1 MEIKKRN
8 IFKLL
13 QPYYETPEA
22 IIITGMRRTGKTTVL
37 KYVYG
42 RINST
47 NKLFIDL
54 ENPLNRQYF
63 EELNY
68 ERIKSILIGL
78 GIDFSKRAYLFL
90 DEIQFVRNLPSVVKY
105 FIDHYQTKFF
115 LTGSASFYLKNHFT
129 ETLSGRKYLFHLYPL
144 VFQEYLYFKDSK
156 ITIPDSPAGGRIPKP
171 LYDTIS
177 AEYDEYIEYGGF
189 PGVVLKNSIEEK
201 RRSLDDIFSSYF
213 HLEVA
218 ELGDFKRNDV
228 IRDLLLLL
236 MQRIGTKL
244 DIQKISK
251 ELRVSRPTLNNYIS
265 FLSDTF
271 FINLISPLSKG
282 RDTEIRKAPKIYVCD
297 SGLANHFARLDRGH
311 LFENSIFQALLPQG
325 ELNYYQRKSGVE
337 IDFILKRQTAYEV
350 KLNPTLNH
358 YKQLG
363 LRAKDLGLDRYFIV
377 SKNYS
382 PQADVLYGFQL

>member
-8 IFKLL
+8 IFQLL

-37 KYVYG
+37 KYIYD

-47 NKLFIDL
+47 NKLFLDL
-54 ENPLNRQYF
+54 ENPMNRQYF

-78 GIDFSKRAYLFL
+78 GIDFSKCAYLFI
-90 DEIQFVRNLPSVVKY
+90 DEIQFASNLPSVVKY

-129 ETLSGRKYLFHLYPL
+129 ETLAGRKYIFHLYPL
-144 VFQEYLYFKDSK
+144 TFQEFLFFKESK
-156 ITIPDSPAGGRIPKP
+156 ITIPDQGVDIPKP

-177 AEYDEYIEYGGF
+177 TEYDEYIEYGGF
-189 PGVVLKNSIEEK
+189 PGVVLKNSREEK

-218 ELGDFKRNDV
+218 ELGDFRRNEV

-236 MQRIGTKL
+236 MQRIGAKL

-251 ELRVSRPTLNNYIS
+251 ELGVSRPTLNNYIS
-265 FLSDTF
+265 FLCDTF
-271 FINLISPLSKG
+271 FINLISPISKG
-282 RDTEIRKAPKIYVCD
+282 RDTEIRKTPKVYVCD
-297 SGLANHFARLDRGH
+297 CGLANHFTRLDKGR
-311 LFENSIFQALLPQG
+311 LFENCIFQALLPQG
-325 ELNYYQRKSGVE
+325 DLNYYQRKSGVE
-337 IDFILKRQTAYEV
+337 IDFILKRQIAYEV
-350 KLNPTLNH
+350 KINPTERD
-358 YKQLG
+358 YKKLFE
-363 LRAKDLGLDRYFIV
+363 RAKDIGINKSFII
-377 SKNYS
+377 SKNYF
-382 PQADVLYGFQL
+382 PQEDVLYGFQF